1 MIQIK
6 GPEND
11 SEAADVTMILN
22 NARINRDLERLKSA
36 LFKPPAIVAP
46 FLSLPDVFIFLT
58 VRWIGPSLAAVMKFH
73 FSGVWVYVLYI
84 FREPIT
90 FGDFCYI
97 AFQRNMDKYE

>member
-36 LFKPPAIVAP
+36 LFKSPAIVAP
-46 FLSLPDVFIFLT
+46 FLSLPDVFIFLA
-58 VRWIGPSLAAVMKFH
+58 VR
-73 FSGVWVYVLYI
+73 
-84 FREPIT
+84 
-90 FGDFCYI
+90 
-97 AFQRNMDKYE
+97 